1 MKARRTT
8 RQIVRGTAMYRGTAV
23 LDPGPE
29 PRARAP
35 KPKPKTPASRRG
47 QALVA
52 LVLALALIGLA
63 AGAWFGRHALG
74 HGFAALELGRARVT
88 VSGNEYLSPD
98 EVRRASGL
106 DERVSFFRVDLDKAR
121 DRLLQNRRVL
131 EARLSRRLNGEVRLD
146 ITERVPAA
154 LALYGKPVEVAADGT
169 VLPPLVSGV
178 LPDLPIVTGL
188 AAPQKNKI
196 ADADWPRAVR
206 WVHRLDDPA
215 LALEGRVSEIDVS
228 GGDLT
233 TVVLAPHGARLL
245 LPAEAREADGL
256 GGVRVVLADLQ
267 ARGVEAATIDCRA
280 RGLVVVEPVP
290 GSSATDGKN
299 AKPGA
304 SVTAALPHATQTV
317 PENSAPSGTERRR
330 G

>member
-1 MKARRTT
+1 MKRATQRTT
-8 RQIVRGTAMYRGTAV
+8 RQIVRGASMYRGTAT
-23 LDPGPE
+23 LDAGPE
-29 PRARAP
+29 PKAKAKKPAAP
-35 KPKPKTPASRRG
+35 PSRRG
-47 QALVA
+47 TALIAVA
-52 LVLALALIGLA
+52 IALAVIGLVCA
-63 AGAWFGRHALG
+63 AYFARHAVG

-98 EVRRASGL
+98 EVRKASGL
-106 DERVSFFRVDLDKAR
+106 DEHVSFFRVDLDKAHEK
-121 DRLLQNRRVL
+121 LMQNRRIE
-131 EARLSRRLNGEVRLD
+131 EARISRRLNGEVRLD

-178 LPDLPIVTGL
+178 LPYLPVVTGL
-188 AAPQKNKI
+188 GAPARNKVT
-196 ADADWPRAVR
+196 DADWARAVR
-206 WVHRLDDPA
+206 WKHRLDDPA
-215 LALEGRVSEIDVS
+215 LALEGKVSEIDVS
-228 GGDLT
+228 EPELT

-299 AKPGA
+299 QKPEA
-304 SVTAALPHATQTV
+304 SVTASLPHATQTV
-317 PENSAPSGTERRR
+317 PENSVPPGPERRR